1 MRVSKL
7 ELNLLGTASFI
18 GKEPEAASKSFH
30 QASMAAIWVIQEDDQ
45 EIYQL
50 LSEWPLILAT
60 T

>member
-1 MRVSKL
+1 M